1 MENCCICGGGDLED
15 GSSEFAV
22 LTQKGCDKINEVDSS
37 IGAQPG
43 RKVHTKCRL
52 DLIRPHSYK
61 QDGMPKAKDSSPAVR
76 RRSTSLPFNV

>member
-1 MENCCICGGGDLED
+1 MENCFICGGGDLED

-43 RKVHTKCRL
+43 HKS
-52 DLIRPHSYK
+52 PYE
-61 QDGMPKAKDSSPAVR
+61 MPP
-76 RRSTSLPFNV
+76 RSHQTPQL